1 MRGERLAQTGGSSR
15 PWTVHQP
22 GRLVDETTVNSD
34 TDYVAS
40 AVAGDLDLYEVGDL
54 PFTPEKHPCGAGDDV
69 RAQGRRGNP

>member
-1 MRGERLAQTGGSSR
+1 
-15 PWTVHQP
+15 
-22 GRLVDETTVNSD
+22 VDETTVNSD

-69 RAQGRRGNP
+69 RAQGRRGDP